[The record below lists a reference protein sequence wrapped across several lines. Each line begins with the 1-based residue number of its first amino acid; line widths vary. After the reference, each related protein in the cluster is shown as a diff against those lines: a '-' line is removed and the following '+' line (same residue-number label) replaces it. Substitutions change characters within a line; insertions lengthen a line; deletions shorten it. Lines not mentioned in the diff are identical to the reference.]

1 MAKTK
6 KEVDV
11 VDFTK
16 PERVTE
22 EQLKKIQDQVKRI
35 NNFQMEVGII
45 ETKKHAL
52 LHQIGSIQNEILET
66 QEELQK
72 EYGTSDVNINDGTI
86 NYPANGEADKI
97 DQYR

>member
-97 DQYR
+97 D

>member
-1 MAKTK
+1 MAKNTSK
-6 KEVDV
+6 KIKELKGV
-11 VDFTK
+11 K

-72 EYGTSDVNINDGTI
+72 EYGTSDININDGTI
-86 NYPANGEADKI
+86 NYSENGEADKK
-97 DQYR
+97 D

>member
-86 NYPANGEADKI
+86 NYPANGEADKK
-97 DQYR
+97 D

>member
-6 KEVDV
+6 KEEVI
-11 VDFTK
+11 DFTK

-22 EQLKKIQDQVKRI
+22 EELKKIQDQVKRI
-35 NNFQMEVGII
+35 NNFQMEVGIV

-66 QEELQK
+66 QEDLQK
-72 EYGTSDVNINDGTI
+72 EYGTSDININDGII
-86 NYPANGEADKI
+86 NYPTDGEADKK
-97 DQYR
+97 D